1 MLTTT
6 TVDSRQ
12 LYNDHRVKMRV
23 DTIQLGDRPTLE
35 RGVIEQSNSVVVV
48 PMTDDGNV
56 LLVRQ
61 WRHAVQSS
69 LLEAPAGHINPGE
82 EPHEAAARELQEEA
96 GHSAGNLSP
105 LPGFWAAPSI
115 STEYMHGFLATGLT
129 TSSLPQDDD
138 EDVELARTAV
148 SDIPDLIRNGTI
160 TDSKSIAA
168 LLSALYLYPESA
180 TPA

>member
-12 LYNDHRVKMRV
+12 VYKDNRVKMRV
-23 DTIQLGDRPTLE
+23 DTIQLGNRPTLE

-48 PMTDDGNV
+48 PVTDDGDV

-61 WRHAVQSS
+61 WRHAAQST
-69 LLEAPAGHINPGE
+69 LLEAPAGHIDPGE
-82 EPHEAAARELQEEA
+82 EPEEAAVRELREEA
-96 GHSAGNLSP
+96 GHRAETLTP

-148 SDIPDLIRNGTI
+148 SEIPELIRNGTI

-168 LLSALYLYPESA
+168 LLSALYLYPESTTRA
-180 TPA
+180 

>member
-12 LYNDHRVKMRV
+12 VYDDHRVKMRV
-23 DTIQLGDRPTLE
+23 DTVQLGDRPVLE
-35 RGVIEQSNSVVVV
+35 RGVIEQSNSVVIV
-48 PMTDDGNV
+48 PITDDAEV
-56 LLVRQ
+56 LLVKQ
-61 WRHAVQSS
+61 WRHAVQSV
-69 LLEAPAGHINPGE
+69 LLEAPAGHLNPGE
-82 EPHEAAARELQEEA
+82 EPRDAAVRELREEA
-96 GHSAGNLSP
+96 GHSAERLES

-148 SDIPDLIRNGTI
+148 ADIPRLIREGTI
-160 TDSKSIAA
+160 VDSKSIAA
-168 LLSALYLYPESA
+168 LLSALYLYPELMTSD
-180 TPA
+180 

>member
-12 LYNDHRVKMRV
+12 VYQDRRVKMRV
-23 DTIQLGDRPTLE
+23 DTIRLGDRPSLE

-48 PMTDDGNV
+48 PITDDGDV
-56 LLVRQ
+56 LLVKQ
-61 WRHAVQSS
+61 WRHPVQSV
-69 LLEAPAGHINPGE
+69 LLETPAGHINPDE
-82 EPHEAAARELQEEA
+82 TPREAAIRELREEA
-96 GHSAGNLSP
+96 GHTATRLDP

-138 EDVELARTAV
+138 EDVELVKTPV
-148 SDIPDLIRNGTI
+148 SDIPGLIRSGAI
-160 TDSKSIAA
+160 ADSKSIAA
-168 LLSALYLYPESA
+168 LLSALYLRPESIRSD
-180 TPA
+180 

>member
-12 LYNDHRVKMRV
+12 VYDDHRVKMRV
-23 DTIQLGDRPTLE
+23 DTIQLGDRPVLE

-48 PMTDDGNV
+48 PVTDDGDV
-56 LLVRQ
+56 LLVKQ
-61 WRHAVQSS
+61 WRHAVQSV
-69 LLEAPAGHINPGE
+69 LLEAPAGHLNPGE
-82 EPHEAAARELQEEA
+82 EPRDAAVRELREEA
-96 GHSAGNLSP
+96 GHSAARLEP

-148 SDIPDLIRNGTI
+148 SDIPGLIRAGTI
-160 TDSKSIAA
+160 VDSKSIAA
-168 LLSALYLYPESA
+168 LLSAFYLYPESMTA
-180 TPA
+180 D